1 MRHQVLGRHLGRTS
15 SHRKALRRNLAASLF
30 EHGTISTTIEKAKF
44 VRPFA
49 EKLITLAKN
58 GSLHARRRAIAI
70 LQDRDVCKVEDGVPA
85 KVTTVIKRLFDE
97 IGPRFADRP
106 GGYTRIIRLPLRRIG
121 DNSRLAIL
129 QLVGEMGADESV
141 TSDKPAHEQIAV
153 DAAPSVTDQT
163 DEIPATTTTTDD
175 DEFETET
182 QNSAESTSTDTDQP
196 SGQEKTEEQTVE
208 DKTDDIPT
216 PEKLDQKEK

>member
-1 MRHQVLGRHLGRTS
+1 MRHQVSGRHLGRTS

-49 EKLITLAKN
+49 EKLITLARN
-58 GSLHARRRAIAI
+58 GSLHDRRRAIAI
-70 LQDRDVCKVEDGVPA
+70 LQDRDVCNVEDGVPV

-106 GGYTRIIRLPLRRIG
+106 GGYTRIIRLPLRRLG

-129 QLVGEMGADESV
+129 QLVGEMGTEES
-141 TSDKPAHEQIAV
+141 TTTDKAVSQPIAV
-153 DAAPSVTDQT
+153 DAAPTVTAQS
-163 DEIPATTTTTDD
+163 DEIPATSTTT
-175 DEFETET
+175 ENEQLE
-182 QNSAESTSTDTDQP
+182 NDQP
-196 SGQEKTEEQTVE
+196 AEQKKSEDQTVE
-208 DKTDDIPT
+208 DKADDNST
-216 PEKLDQKEK
+216 PEKTDQEEK